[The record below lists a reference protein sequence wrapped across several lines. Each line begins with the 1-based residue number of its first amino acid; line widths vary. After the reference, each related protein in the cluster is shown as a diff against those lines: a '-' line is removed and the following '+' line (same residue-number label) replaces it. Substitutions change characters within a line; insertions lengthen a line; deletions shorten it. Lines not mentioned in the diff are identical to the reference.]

1 MSTLTTLYM
10 TISDVSRIR
19 FLNILFIFSKGKL
32 ERTAVLKAVCSGFKE
47 TTEPSVCL
55 SGG

>member
-1 MSTLTTLYM
+1 MLHVKFNYPLLEHIWS
-10 TISDVSRIR
+10 IRILMI
-19 FLNILFIFSKGKL
+19 FFNFSKGKL